1 MEKNAMNPLKFD
13 PQTTALVL
21 IDLQNGISGR
31 TLAPHSTSDVVA
43 RAAHLAAVLR
53 IKGVTVVYVRI
64 DVAGMPHL
72 PADAPTRDPN
82 APPPPA
88 TASQLIPE
96 NGYQSGDLMI
106 TKRQW
111 GAFYGTELDQQ
122 LRRRGVRTIILGGV
136 ATNFGVESTARA
148 AFDRGYEVIFVED
161 AMTRISAEVH
171 GFAVPHIFPCMGR
184 VRKMEE
190 VLTALAQ

>member
-1 MEKNAMNPLKFD
+1 MCVLMW
-13 PQTTALVL
+13 LVC
-21 IDLQNGISGR
+21 R
-31 TLAPHSTSDVVA
+31 TFRPMLPSEIRMH
-43 RAAHLAAVLR
+43 RA
-53 IKGVTVVYVRI
+53 
-64 DVAGMPHL
+64 
-72 PADAPTRDPN
+72 
-82 APPPPA
+82 PPA

-122 LRRRGVRTIILGGV
+122 LRRRGIRTIILGGV

-161 AMTRISAEVH
+161 AMTSISAEVH
-171 GFAVPHIFPCMGR
+171 HLPAHGASAQDGRSSNGAGAVTDFSRRQVPKNAASG
-184 VRKMEE
+184 VS
-190 VLTALAQ
+190 